1 LEETVLG
8 KVMEF
13 IIMVNENIRKLIL
26 GKEALNYGKIKSKS
40 ITGKHL
46 VTAYA
51 QLRFFRAVTQAIAR
65 RLPAFTAHSPI
76 ICGLLD
82 KNMLEI
88 SKKFRA
94 IL

>member
-1 LEETVLG
+1 VLG

-13 IIMVNENIRKLIL
+13 IIMVNENIKKLIL

-40 ITGKHL
+40 ITAKHL

-51 QLRFFRAVTQAIAR
+51 QLRFFRGVTTAIANR
-65 RLPAFTAHSPI
+65 FPSFTAHSPI

-82 KNMLEI
+82 KNML
-88 SKKFRA
+88 
-94 IL
+94 